1 MEVNNPLD
9 IQDAD
14 NIDFNTELLNE
25 SSDESSDGN
34 ESNNETHNER
44 EDKLS
49 TTDENANE
57 NANENEEE
65 DKTNHVVE
73 PNEMALDEPGFFYNL
88 LHILDDIYVYGRT
101 VIENNYFNLSD
112 NVDFNLVYPN
122 IYIGNYSTS
131 TNLELLQGLGI
142 THILTVLPT
151 FNPPFPD
158 KFAYLHVQ
166 AYDDET
172 QNLEPF
178 FQQTNKF
185 ISDALTQR
193 GKLLIHCMVGRS
205 RSVSVF
211 MAFIIHV
218 MQGHFNQ
225 SLVDTTS
232 SNDVSN
238 EIEYNKFIGKH
249 IGKQT
254 KVITDGI
261 APVRYIKERGA
272 ENQGNQNGEPELQNT
287 EEISKLEYLQ
297 PEFGNKFRK
306 FINYKKD
313 LMLREIEK
321 LIEKYKLA
329 HSSYSITNI
338 NTNTNTNLNTNL
350 NTKEDLY
357 SDILAYVKKYRA
369 IACPNAYFEKQ
380 LRMLLNI

>member
-25 SSDESSDGN
+25 SSDEAPDGN
-34 ESNNETHNER
+34 ESYNETHNER
-44 EDKLS
+44 EPS
-49 TTDENANE
+49 TTDENE
-57 NANENEEE
+57 NENENEDEE

-73 PNEMALDEPGFFYNL
+73 PNEMALDEPGLFYNL

-142 THILTVLPT
+142 THIITVLPT
-151 FNPPFPD
+151 FNPPFPE
-158 KFAYLHVQ
+158 KFTYLHVQ

-178 FQQTNKF
+178 FQQTNQF

-211 MAFIIHV
+211 LAFIIHV

-254 KVITDGI
+254 KVITDSV
-261 APVRYIKERGA
+261 ASVRYVNA
-272 ENQGNQNGEPELQNT
+272 TPGNNDLILQNN
-287 EEISKLEYLQ
+287 EEISRVEYLQ

-321 LIEKYKLA
+321 LIEKYKA
-329 HSSYSITNI
+329 DKSN
-338 NTNTNTNLNTNL
+338 
-350 NTKEDLY
+350 DLY
-357 SDILAYVKKYRA
+357 VDILAYVKKHRV
-369 IACPNAYFEKQ
+369 IACPNVYFEKQ
-380 LRMLLNI
+380 LRNLLYD

>member
-34 ESNNETHNER
+34 EYTP
-44 EDKLS
+44 S
-49 TTDENANE
+49 TTNENDDEN
-57 NANENEEE
+57 
-65 DKTNHVVE
+65 DDDTKDNHVVE

-142 THILTVLPT
+142 THIITVLPT

-158 KFAYLHVQ
+158 KFVYLHVQ

-211 MAFIIHV
+211 LAFIIHV
-218 MQGHFNQ
+218 MQGYFNQ

-254 KVITDGI
+254 KVITDSI
-261 APVRYIKERGA
+261 APVRYVNERSV
-272 ENQGNQNGEPELQNT
+272 ENQGNQANKDGESELQNN
-287 EEISKLEYLQ
+287 EEISRVEYLQ

-321 LIEKYKLA
+321 LIDKYKLYP
-329 HSSYSITNI
+329 SSPSV
-338 NTNTNTNLNTNL
+338 TNTNLD
-350 NTKEDLY
+350 TKADLY

-369 IACPNAYFEKQ
+369 IACPNIYFEKQ
-380 LRMLLNI
+380 LRMLLNGNVDK

>member
-14 NIDFNTELLNE
+14 NIDFNTEVLNE
-25 SSDESSDGN
+25 SSDEAPDGN

-44 EDKLS
+44 EPS
-49 TTDENANE
+49 TTDEN
-57 NANENEEE
+57 ENEDEDEDEDENEDEE

-142 THILTVLPT
+142 THIITVLPT
-151 FNPPFPD
+151 FNPPFPE
-158 KFAYLHVQ
+158 KFTYLHVQ

-172 QNLEPF
+172 QHLEPF
-178 FQQTNKF
+178 FQQTNQF

-211 MAFIIHV
+211 LAFIIHV
-218 MQGHFNQ
+218 MQGYFNQ

-254 KVITDGI
+254 KVITDSV
-261 APVRYIKERGA
+261 ASVRYVNA
-272 ENQGNQNGEPELQNT
+272 TFGNNDLMLQNN
-287 EEISKLEYLQ
+287 EEISRVEYLQ

-321 LIEKYKLA
+321 LIEKYKLYY
-329 HSSYSITNI
+329 SSLSVN
-338 NTNTNTNLNTNL
+338 NTNTNTNL

-357 SDILAYVKKYRA
+357 LDILAYVKKYRA
-369 IACPNAYFEKQ
+369 IACPNVYFEKQ
-380 LRMLLNI
+380 LRMLINDNAEK

>member
-14 NIDFNTELLNE
+14 NIDFNTEVLNE
-25 SSDESSDGN
+25 SSDESSDEAPDGN
-34 ESNNETHNER
+34 ESYNETHNER
-44 EDKLS
+44 EPS
-49 TTDENANE
+49 TTDEN
-57 NANENEEE
+57 ENEDEDEE

-73 PNEMALDEPGFFYNL
+73 PNEMALDEPGLFYNL

-142 THILTVLPT
+142 THIITVLPT
-151 FNPPFPD
+151 FNPPFPE
-158 KFAYLHVQ
+158 KFTYLHVQ

-178 FQQTNKF
+178 FQQTNQF

-211 MAFIIHV
+211 LAFIIHV
-218 MQGHFNQ
+218 MRGHFNQ

-254 KVITDGI
+254 KVITDSV
-261 APVRYIKERGA
+261 ASVRYVNA
-272 ENQGNQNGEPELQNT
+272 TPGNNDLMLQNN
-287 EEISKLEYLQ
+287 EEISRVEYLQ

-321 LIEKYKLA
+321 LIEKYKA
-329 HSSYSITNI
+329 DKSN
-338 NTNTNTNLNTNL
+338 
-350 NTKEDLY
+350 DLY
-357 SDILAYVKKYRA
+357 VDILAYVKKHRV
-369 IACPNAYFEKQ
+369 IACPNVYFEKQ
-380 LRMLLNI
+380 LRNLLYLDK